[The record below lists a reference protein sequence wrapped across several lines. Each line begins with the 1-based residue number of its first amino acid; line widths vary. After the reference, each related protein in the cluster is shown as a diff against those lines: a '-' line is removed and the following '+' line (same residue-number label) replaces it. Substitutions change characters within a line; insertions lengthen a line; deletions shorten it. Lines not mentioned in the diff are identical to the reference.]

1 MAHDPHF
8 AQRAIERAHDRV
20 PRRSRNLEVALLEC
34 ANHFFR
40 HEWRIHRRSRAW
52 EGRAALE
59 RVLPPPIYSFRRKMI
74 RCGVLAGLVLVFSA
88 CSVSQ
93 DQETAIG
100 RKNAEQ
106 INAQLP
112 IVTDP
117 AISSYIQDLGESIAK
132 QTSRSDLDWH
142 FYVINTKQVNAF
154 ALPGGYVYVN
164 RGLIES
170 TNRLD
175 ELTGTLGHEIG
186 HVIQRHSVKQMQE
199 AQKANIGVTVLCTL
213 TSICHSGLAQAAV
226 QVGGTALFARHSRL
240 DELQADS
247 EGVVN
252 VTRAGYDPQGIP
264 DLFQVLLK
272 ERQYE
277 PTVVDGWFASH
288 PLEEARIQRAKTLIA
303 ELNPDPSRRLIVD
316 TPGFHAFK
324 TRVSELPLPPPPRR
338 IPRAQQ
344 PY

>member
-1 MAHDPHF
+1 
-8 AQRAIERAHDRV
+8 
-20 PRRSRNLEVALLEC
+20 
-34 ANHFFR
+34 
-40 HEWRIHRRSRAW
+40 
-52 EGRAALE
+52 
-59 RVLPPPIYSFRRKMI
+59 MI
-74 RCGVLAGLVLVFSA
+74 RCSILAALIFLLAA
-88 CSVSQ
+88 CSVSE
-93 DQETAIG
+93 DQEVALG
-100 RKNAEQ
+100 RRNAAE

-117 AISSYIQDLGESIAK
+117 AVSSYIQDLGESIART
-132 QTSRSDLDWH
+132 TSRSDLDWH
-142 FYVINTKQVNAF
+142 FFVVNTKQVNAF

-170 TNRLD
+170 TDRLD

-186 HVIQRHSVKQMQE
+186 HVIQRHSVKQMEE
-199 AQKANIGVTVLCTL
+199 AQKANVGVTVVCTL
-213 TSICHSGLAQAAV
+213 TSICNSGLAQAAV
-226 QVGGTALFARHSRL
+226 QVGGTAFFARHSRL

-272 ERQYE
+272 ERKYE

-288 PLEEARIQRAKTLIA
+288 PLEEARIQRAKTLIG
-303 ELNPDPSRRLIVD
+303 ELRPNASQRLIVD
-316 TPGFHAFK
+316 TPGFQAFK
-324 TRVSELPLPPPPRR
+324 ARVSDLPAPPPPRR
-338 IPRAQQ
+338 NPGGQQ